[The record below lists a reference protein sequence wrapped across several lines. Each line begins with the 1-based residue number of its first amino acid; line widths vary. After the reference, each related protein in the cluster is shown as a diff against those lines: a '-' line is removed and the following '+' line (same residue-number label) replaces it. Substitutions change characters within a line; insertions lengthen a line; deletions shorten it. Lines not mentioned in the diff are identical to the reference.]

1 MKRML
6 IFFALLVVLF
16 QTTSCATFTGGQVNT
31 YQLNKPRPGGPRR
44 EIRVAPF
51 VCDIF
56 FMAGVGLIVDFST
69 GAIYRPEPTRW

>member
-1 MKRML
+1 MRR
-6 IFFALLVVLF
+6 IISFSILLLVLF
-16 QTTSCATFTGGQVNT
+16 QSTSCATFTGGQVNT
-31 YQLNKPRPGGPRR
+31 YQMTKPRHGGPRR

>member
-1 MKRML
+1 MRR
-6 IFFALLVVLF
+6 IISFSILLLVLF
-16 QTTSCATFTGGQVNT
+16 QSTSCATFTGGQVNT
-31 YQLNKPRPGGPRR
+31 YQMTKPRPGGPRR